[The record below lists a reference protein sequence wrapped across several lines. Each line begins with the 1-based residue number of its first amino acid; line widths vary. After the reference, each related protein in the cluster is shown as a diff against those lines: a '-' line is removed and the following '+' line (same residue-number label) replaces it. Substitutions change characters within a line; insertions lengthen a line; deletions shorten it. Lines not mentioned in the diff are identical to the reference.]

1 MVIFIKEEG
10 NISYTIYTPETI
22 LMESVFTD
30 VAENLE
36 LLAGDLG
43 EARYQQQQQ
52 RPNQLHLETEINKIR
67 VFFVWMYINCYNFS
81 S

>member
-1 MVIFIKEEG
+1 
-10 NISYTIYTPETI
+10 
-22 LMESVFTD
+22 MESVFTD

-52 RPNQLHLETEINKIR
+52 RPNQLHLESVRE
-67 VFFVWMYINCYNFS
+67 
-81 S
+81 